1 MYVSIDLVEEI
12 IERQLKK
19 YKTKLTDQAQSAQ
32 SFSEAYL
39 EEESEEPEAI
49 VIKRTKRFAVKP
61 MDPEEAC
68 IQMELLGHSF
78 FVFRNGDTDEVN
90 VVYKRKDGSYGLIEP
105 ISDSRHETE
114 FCSAKVHHRGGAFRR
129 LPRRGA
135 VPSGRCYTRHSSE
148 RRMPRFLQGGG
159 KMDDTYNL
167 QSAEESRFLSRR
179 LWILLWLVIISTVTD
194 FFSDT
199 NFMNEL
205 PALYWPCLVLN
216 VLCFWA
222 YALVLLDM
230 GSVSGYY
237 KTAGI
242 LHLVCGGIGVLIII
256 LSGTRA
262 LSLALYLSYS
272 VMVLS
277 VIAAYNEFRGHSEE
291 LLYLDPELSAGWMRL
306 WKWFWILMAVII
318 AAAVLSPLLRSYPAS
333 PYWPPEPAL

>member
-1 MYVSIDLVEEI
+1 
-12 IERQLKK
+12 
-19 YKTKLTDQAQSAQ
+19 
-32 SFSEAYL
+32 
-39 EEESEEPEAI
+39 
-49 VIKRTKRFAVKP
+49 
-61 MDPEEAC
+61 
-68 IQMELLGHSF
+68 
-78 FVFRNGDTDEVN
+78 
-90 VVYKRKDGSYGLIEP
+90 
-105 ISDSRHETE
+105 
-114 FCSAKVHHRGGAFRR
+114 
-129 LPRRGA
+129 
-135 VPSGRCYTRHSSE
+135 
-148 RRMPRFLQGGG
+148 
-159 KMDDTYNL
+159 MDDTYKL

-318 AAAVLSPLLRSYPAS
+318 AAAVLSPLLPFLSSLSILASGAGVVIIAVLRLVYLNRSAKRFDEHAAS
-333 PYWPPEPAL
+333 MGQ